1 MWGLLVV
8 SGILSVLVA
17 LMAGKAEVKYNP
29 EVIQPLEIAGLIK
42 DLGFDAAVMEDY
54 KGSDGDIE
62 LLVSM
67 PAGLGLGRGLCPTSG
82 PLCVCPACCRCW
94 AVLFCFVVEPTRA
107 GLFCEGMSVM
117 SESRRGESHWAHSGT
132 RRQRWREHWRKM
144 SLLQVATALS
154 WWFEGVGCE
163 HTPQSLHGGELEC
176 RWRLR
181 EGGGESACRPA
192 QTDRA
197 CA

>member
-1 MWGLLVV
+1 MRWWFLERSPCAAEFESRCLKDRGHMWGFLVV

-29 EVIQPLEIAGLIK
+29 EVIQPLEIAGLIE

-107 GLFCEGMSVM
+107 GCFVKECPLCQRVAGVSPTGHIQV
-117 SESRRGESHWAHSGT
+117 RGG
-132 RRQRWREHWRKM
+132 R
-144 SLLQVATALS
+144 
-154 WWFEGVGCE
+154 
-163 HTPQSLHGGELEC
+163 
-176 RWRLR
+176 
-181 EGGGESACRPA
+181 GGGSIGGR
-192 QTDRA
+192 
-197 CA
+197 